1 MLYFDGSV
9 LPLILVRVPQQ
20 RCVATKVFI
29 LLSDFSHC
37 GVDHSSIGI

>member
-20 RCVATKVFI
+20 RCVAKVFI